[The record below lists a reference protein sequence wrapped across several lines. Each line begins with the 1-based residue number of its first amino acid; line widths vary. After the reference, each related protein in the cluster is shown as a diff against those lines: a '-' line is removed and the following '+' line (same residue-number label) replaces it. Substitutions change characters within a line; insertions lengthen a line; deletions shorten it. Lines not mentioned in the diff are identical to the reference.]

1 MNFADI
7 FKQSFLQGYASSS
20 LTMTSVVSCMV
31 VVTLVSGYIFMV
43 YRLIS
48 RDSFYNLNFNI
59 ALPAIAVITAA
70 IILTIQASIVIS
82 LGMVGALSIVRFRT
96 AVKDPMDL
104 VFLFW
109 AISAGIICG
118 AGLSMI
124 AVIASVVVTVI
135 VVAANRLPRMHA
147 SQILLVSCDTCE
159 NERAVME
166 EIENSCSLYKV
177 KSRNMASD
185 RLDMAVEVRIKDAEG
200 FMLRLVKLPHVTNA
214 SLVDHDGEVTF

>member
-1 MNFADI
+1 
-7 FKQSFLQGYASSS
+7 
-20 LTMTSVVSCMV
+20 MV
-31 VVTLVSGYIFMV
+31 VVTLVSGYIFIV

-82 LGMVGALSIVRFRT
+82 LGMVGVLSIVRFRT

-104 VFLFW
+104 GVSVL
-109 AISAGIICG
+109 GDKRGHHLRCG
-118 AGLSMI
+118 AFHDSRD
-124 AVIASVVVTVI
+124 SVRGGDGDSGG
-135 VVAANRLPRMHA
+135 ANRLPRMHA

-166 EIENSCSLYKV
+166 EIEKSCSLYKV
-177 KSRNMASD
+177 KSRNMAFRPSGYGGRSAD
-185 RLDMAVEVRIKDAEG
+185 KGCRGIYA
-200 FMLRLVKLPHVTNA
+200 A
-214 SLVDHDGEVTF
+214 SG

>member
-1 MNFADI
+1 M
-7 FKQSFLQGYASSS
+7 
-20 LTMTSVVSCMV
+20 
-31 VVTLVSGYIFMV
+31 
-43 YRLIS
+43 
-48 RDSFYNLNFNI
+48 
-59 ALPAIAVITAA
+59 
-70 IILTIQASIVIS
+70 
-82 LGMVGALSIVRFRT
+82 VRFRT
-96 AVKDPMDL
+96 AIKDPMDL

-166 EIENSCSLYKV
+166 EIEKSCSLYKV

-185 RLDMAVEVRIKDAEG
+185 RLDMAVEVRMKDAEA